1 MPGKLTYFGVGG
13 FGVGGR
19 AESIRS
25 MIAHKGGFDFEDER
39 VTFE

>member
-1 MPGKLTYFGVGG
+1 MPGKLTY